1 MQTRPKTQALS
12 PHHDRRRFQRVKVN
26 LLGRFMLENRR
37 EYPCQIIDMS
47 PGGAALVS
55 PVTGAEGERVIAYI
69 DHIGRIEGKIARHIE
84 GGFAMIIN
92 ATTRKRE
99 KLASQLTWLANRH
112 VLSLPEDRR
121 HERKVIENPVS
132 QIHLEDGRSYDCRII
147 DMSLSGASIK
157 TDVRPKNG
165 TPVKLG
171 KMRSR
176 VVRHTEDGLAL
187 EFSSVKN
194 EDSLGDTGP

>member
-121 HERKVIENPVS
+121 HERKVIENPGS

-157 TDVRPKNG
+157 TDVRPKTG

-194 EDSLGDTGP
+194 EDSLGDSGP